1 MVNYITSY
9 QYIITHNEMNIIH
22 QRKGGNMDVKDI
34 QEKISAANIDSLRID
49 FPDLHGI
56 CRSKLVP
63 AGRLEEVLEEGC
75 NHVQATYAID
85 FANDVAMGTGAGDEI
100 QWRDMTVKPDLDT
113 FAVLPHL
120 EGTARFI
127 GNAYGPDGNRLA
139 MDPRYVL
146 QRVLKRYEDL
156 NLNPMAAS
164 ELEFFLFN
172 QGGEADGEVYNASP
186 SCVYQVNPIIDPKGI
201 LRTLQNTFI
210 ELGLDI
216 IYINHEFFP
225 GQFEVNWK
233 YDHAL
238 KMADQTF
245 TFKYVCKEVA
255 AMNDLLLTFMG
266 RPKTD
271 NGGSGYH
278 IHASLFDPKSG
289 NNIFEDPDGEH
300 GVSDQLRYFLGGQ
313 MAHAKGMSAILAP
326 TINSYRRFVLGA
338 FCPFYLAWGWDNRTV
353 YCRVPAERG
362 SATRVENRGPCASAN
377 PYLVM
382 AAILA
387 AGLDGIE
394 NKIEPGEPAPDD
406 VYGAEPG
413 TLETV
418 TFWLQDALEDFK
430 ADQFLCDALGPE
442 LVQAFLAVKEH
453 EIERF
458 RTSVTDWE
466 FNEYAYHL

>member
-1 MVNYITSY
+1 
-9 QYIITHNEMNIIH
+9 
-22 QRKGGNMDVKDI
+22 MDVKEI
-34 QEKISAANIDSLRID
+34 QEKIKAANVDSLRID

-63 AGRLEEVLEEGC
+63 AGRLEEVIEEGC
-75 NHVQATYAID
+75 NHVTATYAVD
-85 FANDVAMGTGAGDEI
+85 FANDVAMGTGVGDEI
-100 QWRDMTVKPDLDT
+100 QWRDMNIKPDLST

-127 GNAYGPDGNRLA
+127 GDAYGPDGQRLA

-146 QRVLKRYEDL
+146 QRIIKRYEDL
-156 NLNPMAAS
+156 NLAPMAAS

-186 SCVYQVNPIIDPKGI
+186 SCVYQVNPIVDPKGI

-210 ELGLDI
+210 ALGLDI
-216 IYINHEFFP
+216 IYLNHEFFP

-233 YDHAL
+233 YDQAL

-266 RPKTD
+266 RPKAD

-278 IHASLFDPKSG
+278 IHASLNDPESGKNLFD
-289 NNIFEDPDGEH
+289 DPSAEN
-300 GVSDQLRYFLGGQ
+300 GVSETLLHFLGGQ

-353 YCRVPAERG
+353 YCRVPVERG

-377 PYLVM
+377 PYLAM
-382 AAILA
+382 AAVLA

-394 NKIEPGEPAPDD
+394 NKIDPGQPAPED
-406 VYGAEPG
+406 VYGSDPG
-413 TLETV
+413 TFNNV
-418 TFWLQDALEDFK
+418 TFWLQDALKDFK
-430 ADQFLCDALGPE
+430 ADTVLTDALGPE
-442 LVQAFLAVKEH
+442 LVQAFLALKDH
-453 EIERF
+453 EIERY
-458 RTSVTDWE
+458 RTCVTDWE

>member
-1 MVNYITSY
+1 
-9 QYIITHNEMNIIH
+9 
-22 QRKGGNMDVKDI
+22 MDVKEI
-34 QEKISAANIDSLRID
+34 QEKIKAANIDSIRVD

-63 AGRLEEVLEEGC
+63 AGRLEEIIEEGC
-75 NHVQATYAID
+75 NHVTATYAVD
-85 FANDVAMGTGAGDEI
+85 FANDVAMGSGVGDEI
-100 QWRDMTVKPDLDT
+100 QWRDMNVRPDLST

-127 GNAYGPDGNRLA
+127 GDAYGPDGNRLP
-139 MDPRYVL
+139 MDPRFVL
-146 QRVLKRYEDL
+146 QRIIERYEDL
-156 NLNPMAAS
+156 NLAPMAAS
-164 ELEFFLFN
+164 ELEFFLLN
-172 QGGEADGEVYNASP
+172 QGGEADGEVYNANP
-186 SCVYQVNPIIDPKGI
+186 SCVYQVNPIVDPKGI

-210 ELGLDI
+210 DLGLDI
-216 IYINHEFFP
+216 IYLNHEFFP

-233 YDHAL
+233 YNHAL
-238 KMADQTF
+238 VMADQTF

-255 AMNDLLLTFMG
+255 AMHELLLTFMG

-278 IHASLFDPKSG
+278 IHASMNDPESG
-289 NNIFEDPDGEH
+289 INLFEDKSDEN
-300 GVSDQLRYFLGGQ
+300 GVSDTLKYFLGGQ

-377 PYLVM
+377 PYLAM
-382 AAILA
+382 AAVLA
-387 AGLDGIE
+387 AGLDGIQ
-394 NKIEPGEPAPDD
+394 NKIDPGEPAPED
-406 VYGAEPG
+406 VYGSDPG
-413 TLETV
+413 TFNNV

-430 ADQFLCDALGPE
+430 ADTVLCEALGAE
-442 LVQAFLAVKEH
+442 LVQAFMALKEH
-453 EIERF
+453 EIERY

>member
-1 MVNYITSY
+1 
-9 QYIITHNEMNIIH
+9 
-22 QRKGGNMDVKDI
+22 MDVKEI
-34 QEKISAANIDSLRID
+34 QEKFKAANIDSLRVD

-63 AGRLEEVLEEGC
+63 AGRLEEIIEEGC
-75 NHVQATYAID
+75 NHVNATYAVD
-85 FANDVAMGTGAGDEI
+85 FANDVAMGTGLGDEI
-100 QWRDMTVKPDLDT
+100 QWRDMNIRPDLNT

-127 GNAYGPDGNRLA
+127 GNAYGPDGSRLP

-146 QRVLKRYEDL
+146 QRIIKRYEDL
-156 NLNPMAAS
+156 NLRPMAAS

-172 QGGEADGEVYNASP
+172 QGGPADGEVYNANP
-186 SCVYQVNPIIDPKGI
+186 SCVYQVNPIVDPKGI
-201 LRTLQNTFI
+201 LRTLQNTFLA
-210 ELGLDI
+210 LGLDI
-216 IYINHEFFP
+216 IYLNHEFFP

-233 YDHAL
+233 YDNAL

-255 AMNDLLLTFMG
+255 AMNELLLTFMG

-278 IHASLFDPKSG
+278 IHASL
-289 NNIFEDPDGEH
+289 NDPDTGKNLFADAAAEN
-300 GVSDQLRYFLGGQ
+300 GVSDTLLYFLGGQ

-353 YCRVPAERG
+353 YCRVPVERG

-377 PYLVM
+377 PYLAM
-382 AAILA
+382 AAVLA
-387 AGLDGIE
+387 AGLDGIQ
-394 NKIEPGEPAPDD
+394 NKIDPGEPAPND
-406 VYGAEPG
+406 VYGSDPG
-413 TLETV
+413 TFNNV

-430 ADQFLCDALGPE
+430 ADTVLCDALGSE
-442 LVQAFLAVKEH
+442 LVQAFLAIKEH
-453 EIERF
+453 EIERY

>member
-1 MVNYITSY
+1 
-9 QYIITHNEMNIIH
+9 
-22 QRKGGNMDVKDI
+22 MDVKEI
-34 QEKISAANIDSLRID
+34 QEKIKAANIDSLRID

-63 AGRLEEVLEEGC
+63 AGRLEELLEEGC
-75 NHVQATYAID
+75 NHVTATYAVD
-85 FANDVAMGTGAGDEI
+85 FANDVAMGTGVGDEI
-100 QWRDMTVKPDLDT
+100 QWRDMNIKADPDT

-127 GNAYGPDGNRLA
+127 GNAYGPDGNRLP

-146 QRVLKRYEDL
+146 QRIIKRYEDL
-156 NLNPMAAS
+156 NLKPMAAS

-172 QGGEADGEVYNASP
+172 QGSDGNGEIYNANP
-186 SCVYQVNPIIDPKGI
+186 SCVYQVNPSVDPKDI
-201 LRTLQNTFI
+201 LRTMQNIFI

-216 IYINHEFFP
+216 IYLNHEFFP
-225 GQFEVNWK
+225 SQFEVNWK
-233 YDHAL
+233 YDDAL
-238 KMADQTF
+238 IMADQTF

-266 RPKTD
+266 RPRTD

-278 IHASLFDPKSG
+278 IHASLNDPETGK
-289 NNIFEDPDGEH
+289 NLFEDPAAEN
-300 GVSDQLRYFLGGQ
+300 GVSDTLRYFLGGQ

-362 SATRVENRGPCASAN
+362 AATRVENRGPCASAN
-377 PYLVM
+377 PYLAM
-382 AAILA
+382 AAVLA

-394 NKIEPGEPAPDD
+394 NKIDPGEPAPED
-406 VYGAEPG
+406 VYGSDPG
-413 TLETV
+413 TFNNV
-418 TFWLQDALEDFK
+418 TFWLQDALKDFA
-430 ADQFLCDALGPE
+430 ADQILVDALGPE
-442 LVQAFLAVKEH
+442 LVQAFMALKEH
-453 EIERF
+453 ELERY

-466 FNEYAYHL
+466 WNEYAYHL

>member
-1 MVNYITSY
+1 
-9 QYIITHNEMNIIH
+9 
-22 QRKGGNMDVKDI
+22 MDVKEI
-34 QEKISAANIDSLRID
+34 QEKIKAANIDSLRID

-56 CRSKLVP
+56 CRNKLVP

-75 NHVQATYAID
+75 NHVTATYAVD
-85 FANDVAMGTGAGDEI
+85 FANDIAMGTGLGDEI
-100 QWRDMTVKPDLDT
+100 QWRDMNVKPDPST

-127 GNAYGPDGNRLA
+127 GNAYGPDGKRLA
-139 MDPRYVL
+139 VDPRYVL
-146 QRVLKRYEDL
+146 QRVIKRYEDL
-156 NLNPMAAS
+156 NLDPIAAS

-172 QGGEADGEVYNASP
+172 QGGEADGEVYNARP
-186 SCVYQVNPIIDPKGI
+186 SCVYQVNPIVDPKGI

-216 IYINHEFFP
+216 IYLNHEFFP

-233 YDHAL
+233 HEQAL

-245 TFKYVCKEVA
+245 TFKYVCKEIA

-278 IHASLFDPKSG
+278 IHASLNDPETGK
-289 NNIFEDPDGEH
+289 NLFEDTAAEN
-300 GVSDQLRYFLGGQ
+300 GVSDTLRYFLGGQ

-353 YCRVPAERG
+353 YCRVPDERG

-377 PYLVM
+377 PYLAM
-382 AAILA
+382 AAVLA

-394 NKIEPGEPAPDD
+394 NKIDPGDPAPED
-406 VYGAEPG
+406 VYGSDPG
-413 TLETV
+413 TFNNV
-418 TFWLQDALEDFK
+418 TFWLRDALEDLK
-430 ADQFLCDALGPE
+430 ADTVMVDALGPE
-442 LVQAFLAVKEH
+442 LVQAFMALKGH
-453 EIERF
+453 ELERY
-458 RTSVTDWE
+458 RTTVTDWE

>member
-1 MVNYITSY
+1 
-9 QYIITHNEMNIIH
+9 
-22 QRKGGNMDVKDI
+22 MDVKEI
-34 QEKISAANIDSLRID
+34 QEKIKAANIDSLRID

-63 AGRLEEVLEEGC
+63 AGRLEEVFEEGC
-75 NHVQATYAID
+75 NHVTATYAVD
-85 FANDVAMGTGAGDEI
+85 FANDVAMGTGLGDEI
-100 QWRDMTVKPDLDT
+100 QWRDMNIRPDLST
-113 FAVLPHL
+113 FSVLPHL

-127 GNAYGPDGNRLA
+127 GDAYGPDGNRLA
-139 MDPRYVL
+139 VDPRYVL
-146 QRVLKRYEDL
+146 QRIIKRYEDL
-156 NLNPMAAS
+156 NLKPMAAS

-172 QGGEADGEVYNASP
+172 QDGETYNANP
-186 SCVYQVNPIIDPKGI
+186 SCVYQVSPIVDPKGI

-210 ELGLDI
+210 ALGLDV
-216 IYINHEFFP
+216 IYLNHEFFP

-238 KMADQTF
+238 EMADQTF
-245 TFKYVCKEVA
+245 TFKYVCKEIA

-278 IHASLFDPKSG
+278 IHASLNDPGSGKNLFD
-289 NNIFEDPDGEH
+289 DPNAEN
-300 GVSDQLRYFLGGQ
+300 GVSETLLHFLGGQ

-377 PYLVM
+377 PYLAM
-382 AAILA
+382 AAVLA

-394 NKIEPGEPAPDD
+394 NKIDPGEPAPED
-406 VYGAEPG
+406 VYGADPG
-413 TLETV
+413 TFNNV

-430 ADQFLCDALGPE
+430 ADAALCDALGPE
-442 LVQAFLAVKEH
+442 LIQAFLAIKEH
-453 EIERF
+453 ELERY

>member
-1 MVNYITSY
+1 
-9 QYIITHNEMNIIH
+9 
-22 QRKGGNMDVKDI
+22 MDVKEI
-34 QEKISAANIDSLRID
+34 QEKIKAANVDSLRID

-63 AGRLEEVLEEGC
+63 AGRLEEVIEEGC
-75 NHVQATYAID
+75 NHVTATYAVD
-85 FANDVAMGTGAGDEI
+85 FANDVAMGTGLGDEI
-100 QWRDMTVKPDLDT
+100 QWRDMTVKPDLNT
-113 FAVLPHL
+113 FAVLPYQ

-127 GNAYGPDGNRLA
+127 GNTYGPDGSPLP

-146 QRVLKRYEDL
+146 QRIIKRYESI
-156 NLNPMAAS
+156 NLQPMTAS
-164 ELEFFLFN
+164 ELEFFLFKR
-172 QGGEADGEVYNASP
+172 GGEGDGEVYNAHP
-186 SCVYQVNPIIDPKGI
+186 SCVYQVNPIIDPKGM
-201 LRTLQNTFI
+201 LRIFQNLFI

-238 KMADQTF
+238 KTADQTF

-255 AMNDLLLTFMG
+255 AINDLLLTFMG
-266 RPKTD
+266 RPKSD

-278 IHASLFDPKSG
+278 IHASLRDPKSG
-289 NNIFEDPDGEH
+289 RNIFEDPTADN

-313 MAHAKGMSAILAP
+313 MAHAKGMAAILMP

-362 SATRVENRGPCASAN
+362 AATRVENRAPCASAN
-377 PYLVM
+377 PYLAM
-382 AAILA
+382 AAVLA

-394 NKIEPGEPAPDD
+394 NKIDPGEPAPGDI
-406 VYGAEPG
+406 YGSEPG
-413 TLETV
+413 TYETV
-418 TFWLQDALEDFK
+418 TFWLQDALKDFK
-430 ADQFLCDALGPE
+430 DDKVLCEALGPE
-442 LVQAFLAVKEH
+442 LVQAYLALKEH

>member
-1 MVNYITSY
+1 
-9 QYIITHNEMNIIH
+9 
-22 QRKGGNMDVKDI
+22 
-34 QEKISAANIDSLRID
+34 
-49 FPDLHGI
+49 
-56 CRSKLVP
+56 
-63 AGRLEEVLEEGC
+63 
-75 NHVQATYAID
+75 
-85 FANDVAMGTGAGDEI
+85 
-100 QWRDMTVKPDLDT
+100 MTIKPDPAT
-113 FAVLPHL
+113 FAVLPYM

-127 GNAYGPDGNRLA
+127 GNAYGPDGKPLP

-146 QRVLKRYEDL
+146 QRIIKRYQDL
-156 NLNPMAAS
+156 NFNPMLAS

-172 QGGEADGEVYNASP
+172 KGGDADGEVYNASP
-186 SCVYQVNPIIDPKGI
+186 SCVYQVNPVIDPKGM
-201 LRTLQNTFI
+201 LRLFQNLFI

-233 YDHAL
+233 YDDAL
-238 KMADQTF
+238 SMADQTF

-278 IHASLFDPKSG
+278 IHASLFDPQSG
-289 NNIFEDPDGEH
+289 KNLFEDPAGKN

-313 MAHAKGMSAILAP
+313 MAHAKG
-326 TINSYRRFVLGA
+326 
-338 FCPFYLAWGWDNRTV
+338 CPFYLAWGWDNRTV

-362 SATRVENRGPCASAN
+362 TATRVENRAPCASAN
-377 PYLVM
+377 PYLVL
-382 AAILA
+382 ATVLA

-430 ADQFLCDALGPE
+430 ADKVLGDALGPE
-442 LVQAFLAVKEH
+442 LVQAFLALKEH
-453 EIERF
+453 ELERY

>member
-1 MVNYITSY
+1 
-9 QYIITHNEMNIIH
+9 
-22 QRKGGNMDVKDI
+22 MDVKEI
-34 QEKISAANIDSLRID
+34 QEKIKAANIDSLRID

-63 AGRLEEVLEEGC
+63 AGRLEEVFEEGC
-75 NHVQATYAID
+75 NHVTATYAVD
-85 FANDVAMGTGAGDEI
+85 FANDVAMGTGLGDEI
-100 QWRDMTVKPDLDT
+100 QWRDMNIKPDPST

-120 EGTARFI
+120 DGTARFI
-127 GNAYGPDGNRLA
+127 GDAYGPDGNRLA
-139 MDPRYVL
+139 VDPRYVL
-146 QRVLKRYEDL
+146 QRVIKRYEDL
-156 NLNPMAAS
+156 NLSPMAAS

-172 QGGEADGEVYNASP
+172 QGGEADGEIYNASP
-186 SCVYQVNPIIDPKGI
+186 SCVYQVNPIVDPKGI

-210 ELGLDI
+210 ELGLDV
-216 IYINHEFFP
+216 IYLNHEFFP

-233 YDHAL
+233 YEHAL

-255 AMNDLLLTFMG
+255 VMNDLLLTFMG
-266 RPKTD
+266 RPKSD

-278 IHASLFDPKSG
+278 IHASLNDPDSG
-289 NNIFEDPDGEH
+289 RNIFEDSAAEN
-300 GVSDQLRYFLGGQ
+300 GVSDTLLHFLGGQ

-362 SATRVENRGPCASAN
+362 SATRVENRGPCASSN
-377 PYLVM
+377 PYLAM
-382 AAILA
+382 AAVLA

-394 NKIEPGEPAPDD
+394 NKIDPGDPAPED
-406 VYGAEPG
+406 VYGSDPG
-413 TLETV
+413 TFNNV

-430 ADQFLCDALGPE
+430 ADTVLCDALGPE
-442 LVQAFLAVKEH
+442 LVQAFLAIKEH
-453 EIERF
+453 ELERY

-466 FNEYAYHL
+466 WNEYAYHL

>member
-1 MVNYITSY
+1 
-9 QYIITHNEMNIIH
+9 
-22 QRKGGNMDVKDI
+22 MDVKEI
-34 QEKISAANIDSLRID
+34 QEKIKAANIDSLRID

-63 AGRLEEVLEEGC
+63 AGRLEEVIEEGC
-75 NHVQATYAID
+75 NHVTATYAVD
-85 FANDVAMGTGAGDEI
+85 LANDIAMGTGVCDEI
-100 QWRDMTVKPDLDT
+100 QWRDMTIKPDLNT

-127 GNAYGPDGNRLA
+127 GDAYGPDGNRLP

-146 QRVLKRYEDL
+146 QRIIKRYEDL
-156 NLNPMAAS
+156 NLAPMAAS

-172 QGGEADGEVYNASP
+172 QGGEADGEVYNARP
-186 SCVYQVNPIIDPKGI
+186 SCVYQVNPIVDPKGI

-216 IYINHEFFP
+216 IYLNHEFFP

-278 IHASLFDPKSG
+278 IHASLNDPGSGKNLFD
-289 NNIFEDPDGEH
+289 DPAAEN
-300 GVSDQLRYFLGGQ
+300 GVSDILRYFLGGQ

-353 YCRVPAERG
+353 YCRVPFERG
-362 SATRVENRGPCASAN
+362 PATRVENRGPCASAN
-377 PYLVM
+377 PYLAM
-382 AAILA
+382 AAVLA

-394 NKIEPGEPAPDD
+394 NKTDPGEPAPDD
-406 VYGAEPG
+406 VYGSDPG
-413 TLETV
+413 TFNNV
-418 TFWLQDALEDFK
+418 TFWLQDALKDFK
-430 ADQFLCDALGPE
+430 ADTVLCDALGPE
-442 LVQAFLAVKEH
+442 LVQAFLALKEH
-453 EIERF
+453 ELERF

>member
-1 MVNYITSY
+1 
-9 QYIITHNEMNIIH
+9 
-22 QRKGGNMDVKDI
+22 MDVKEI
-34 QEKISAANIDSLRID
+34 QEKIKAANIDSLRID

-75 NHVQATYAID
+75 NHVTATYAVD
-85 FANDVAMGTGAGDEI
+85 FANDVAMGTGVGDEI
-100 QWRDMTVKPDLDT
+100 QWRDMNIKADPDT

-127 GNAYGPDGNRLA
+127 GNAHGPDGNRLP

-146 QRVLKRYEDL
+146 QRIIKRYEDL
-156 NLNPMAAS
+156 NLEPMAAS

-172 QGGEADGEVYNASP
+172 HGADGAGEIYNANP
-186 SCVYQVNPIIDPKGI
+186 SCVYQVNPSVDPKGI
-201 LRTLQNTFI
+201 MRTLQNIFI

-216 IYINHEFFP
+216 IYLNHEFFP
-225 GQFEVNWK
+225 SQFEVNWK
-233 YDHAL
+233 YDNAL

-266 RPKTD
+266 RPRSD

-278 IHASLFDPKSG
+278 IHASLNDPETGK
-289 NNIFEDPDGEH
+289 NLFEDPAAEN
-300 GVSDQLRYFLGGQ
+300 GVSDTLRYFLGGQ

-362 SATRVENRGPCASAN
+362 AATRVENRGPCASAN

-382 AAILA
+382 AAVLA

-394 NKIEPGEPAPDD
+394 NKIDPGEPAPED
-406 VYGAEPG
+406 VYGSDPG
-413 TLETV
+413 TFNNV
-418 TFWLQDALEDFK
+418 TFWLQDALKDFA
-430 ADQFLCDALGPE
+430 ADEVLIDALGPE
-442 LVQAFLAVKEH
+442 LVQAFMALKEH
-453 EIERF
+453 ELERY

-466 FNEYAYHL
+466 WNEYAYHL

>member
-1 MVNYITSY
+1 
-9 QYIITHNEMNIIH
+9 
-22 QRKGGNMDVKDI
+22 MDVKEI
-34 QEKISAANIDSLRID
+34 QEKIKAANIDSLRID

-63 AGRLEEVLEEGC
+63 ARRLEEVLEEGC
-75 NHVQATYAID
+75 NHVTATYAID
-85 FANDVAMGTGAGDEI
+85 FANDIAMGSGLGDEI
-100 QWRDMTVKPDLDT
+100 QWRDMTIKPDPAT
-113 FAVLPHL
+113 FTVLPYL

-127 GNAYGPDGNRLA
+127 GNAYGPDGKPLPV
-139 MDPRYVL
+139 DPRYVL
-146 QRVLKRYEDL
+146 QRIIKRYEDL
-156 NLNPMAAS
+156 NFNPMVAS

-172 QGGEADGEVYNASP
+172 QGGDKDGEVYNASP
-186 SCVYQVNPIIDPKGI
+186 SCVYQVNPVVDPKGM
-201 LRTLQNTFI
+201 LRLFQNLFI

-216 IYINHEFFP
+216 IYLNHEFFS
-225 GQFEVNWK
+225 GQYEVNWK
-233 YDHAL
+233 YDSAL

-271 NGGSGYH
+271 SGGSGYH
-278 IHASLFDPKSG
+278 IHASLFDSQSG
-289 NNIFEDPDGEH
+289 KNLFEDPAGEN

-338 FCPFYLAWGWDNRTV
+338 FCPFYLVWGWDNRTV

-377 PYLVM
+377 PYLAL
-382 AAILA
+382 AAVLA

-394 NKIEPGEPAPDD
+394 NKIDPGEPAPDD

-413 TLETV
+413 TFETV

-430 ADQFLCDALGPE
+430 ADKVLCDALGPE
-442 LVQAFLAVKEH
+442 LVQVYLALKEH

-466 FNEYAYHL
+466 FNEYSYHL

>member
-1 MVNYITSY
+1 
-9 QYIITHNEMNIIH
+9 
-22 QRKGGNMDVKDI
+22 MDVKEI
-34 QEKISAANIDSLRID
+34 QEKIKAANIDSLRID

-75 NHVQATYAID
+75 NHVTATYAVD
-85 FANDVAMGTGAGDEI
+85 FANDVAMGTGVGDEI
-100 QWRDMTVKPDLDT
+100 QWRDMVVKADPET
-113 FAVLPHL
+113 FAVLPHQ

-127 GNAYGPDGNRLA
+127 GNAYGPDGNRLP

-146 QRVLKRYEDL
+146 QRIIKRYEDL
-156 NLNPMAAS
+156 DLKPMAAS

-172 QGGEADGEVYNASP
+172 QGSDGEIYNANP
-186 SCVYQVNPIIDPKGI
+186 SCVYQVNPSVDPKGF
-201 LRTLQNTFI
+201 LRTLQNMFI

-216 IYINHEFFP
+216 IYLNHEFFP
-225 GQFEVNWK
+225 SQFEVNWK
-233 YDHAL
+233 YDDAL

-255 AMNDLLLTFMG
+255 TMNDLLLTFMG
-266 RPKTD
+266 RPRSD

-278 IHASLFDPKSG
+278 IHASLNDPESG
-289 NNIFEDPDGEH
+289 QNLFEDPAAEN
-300 GVSDQLRYFLGGQ
+300 GVSDTLRYFLGGQ

-377 PYLVM
+377 PYLAM
-382 AAILA
+382 AAVLA

-394 NKIEPGEPAPDD
+394 NKIDPGEPAPED
-406 VYGAEPG
+406 VYGSDPG
-413 TLETV
+413 TFHNV
-418 TFWLQDALEDFK
+418 TFWLQDALKDFT
-430 ADQFLCDALGPE
+430 ADKVLVDALGPE
-442 LVQAFLAVKEH
+442 LVQAFMALKEH
-453 EIERF
+453 ELERY

-466 FNEYAYHL
+466 WNEYAYHL

>member
-1 MVNYITSY
+1 M
-9 QYIITHNEMNIIH
+9 E
-22 QRKGGNMDVKDI
+22 VKEI
-34 QEKISAANIDSLRID
+34 QEKIKAANIDSLRID

-56 CRSKLVP
+56 CRNKLVP

-75 NHVQATYAID
+75 NHVTATYAVD
-85 FANDVAMGTGAGDEI
+85 FANDIAMGTGLGDEI
-100 QWRDMTVKPDLDT
+100 QWRDMNVKPDPST

-127 GNAYGPDGNRLA
+127 GNAYGPDGKRLA
-139 MDPRYVL
+139 VDPRYVL
-146 QRVLKRYEDL
+146 QRVIKRYEDL
-156 NLNPMAAS
+156 NLDPIAAS

-172 QGGEADGEVYNASP
+172 QGGEADGEVYNARP
-186 SCVYQVNPIIDPKGI
+186 SCVYQVNPIVDPKGI

-216 IYINHEFFP
+216 IYLNHEFFP

-233 YDHAL
+233 HEQAL

-245 TFKYVCKEVA
+245 TFKYVCKEIA

-278 IHASLFDPKSG
+278 IHASLNDPETGK
-289 NNIFEDPDGEH
+289 NLFEDTAAEN
-300 GVSDQLRYFLGGQ
+300 GVSDTLRYFLGGQ

-353 YCRVPAERG
+353 YCRVPDERG

-377 PYLVM
+377 PYLAM
-382 AAILA
+382 AAVLA
-387 AGLDGIE
+387 AGLDGIK
-394 NKIEPGEPAPDD
+394 NKIDPGDPAPED
-406 VYGAEPG
+406 VYGSDPG
-413 TLETV
+413 TFNNV
-418 TFWLQDALEDFK
+418 TFWLRDALEDLK
-430 ADQFLCDALGPE
+430 ADTVMVDALGPE
-442 LVQAFLAVKEH
+442 LVQAFMALKGH
-453 EIERF
+453 ELERY
-458 RTSVTDWE
+458 RTTVTDWE

>member
-1 MVNYITSY
+1 
-9 QYIITHNEMNIIH
+9 
-22 QRKGGNMDVKDI
+22 MDVKEI
-34 QEKISAANIDSLRID
+34 QEKIKAANIDSLRID

-56 CRSKLVP
+56 CRNKLVP

-75 NHVQATYAID
+75 NHVTATYAID
-85 FANDVAMGTGAGDEI
+85 FANDIAMGTGLGDEI
-100 QWRDMTVKPDLDT
+100 QWRDMNVKPDPST

-127 GNAYGPDGNRLA
+127 GNAYGPDGKRLA
-139 MDPRYVL
+139 VDPRYVL
-146 QRVLKRYEDL
+146 QRVIKRYEDL
-156 NLNPMAAS
+156 NLDPIAAS

-172 QGGEADGEVYNASP
+172 QGGEADGEVYNARP
-186 SCVYQVNPIIDPKGI
+186 SCVYQVNPIVDPKGI

-216 IYINHEFFP
+216 IYLNHEFFP

-233 YDHAL
+233 HEQAL

-245 TFKYVCKEVA
+245 TFKYVCKEIA

-278 IHASLFDPKSG
+278 IHASLNDPETGK
-289 NNIFEDPDGEH
+289 NLFEDTAAEN
-300 GVSDQLRYFLGGQ
+300 GVSDTLRYFLGGQ

-353 YCRVPAERG
+353 YCRVPDERG

-377 PYLVM
+377 PYLAM
-382 AAILA
+382 AAVLA

-394 NKIEPGEPAPDD
+394 NEIDPGDPAPED
-406 VYGAEPG
+406 VYGSDPG
-413 TLETV
+413 TFNNV
-418 TFWLQDALEDFK
+418 TFWLRDALEDLK
-430 ADQFLCDALGPE
+430 ADTVMVDALGPE
-442 LVQAFLAVKEH
+442 LVQAFMALKGH
-453 EIERF
+453 ELERY
-458 RTSVTDWE
+458 RTTVTDWE

>member
-1 MVNYITSY
+1 MFHYNS
-9 QYIITHNEMNIIH
+9 M
-22 QRKGGNMDVKDI
+22 KGGNMDVKEI
-34 QEKISAANIDSLRID
+34 QEKIKAANIDSLRID

-63 AGRLEEVLEEGC
+63 ARRLEEVLEEGC
-75 NHVQATYAID
+75 NHVTATYAVD
-85 FANDVAMGTGAGDEI
+85 FANDIAMGTGLGDEI
-100 QWRDMTVKPDLDT
+100 QWRDMTIKPDPAT
-113 FAVLPHL
+113 FTVLPYM

-127 GNAYGPDGNRLA
+127 GNAYGPDGKPLP

-146 QRVLKRYEDL
+146 QRIIKRYQDL
-156 NLNPMAAS
+156 NLKPMVAS
-164 ELEFFLFN
+164 ELEFFLFH
-172 QGGEADGEVYNASP
+172 QGGDAAGEPYNASP
-186 SCVYQVNPIIDPKGI
+186 SCVYQANPVIDPKGM
-201 LRTLQNTFI
+201 LRLFQNLFI
-210 ELGLDI
+210 GLGLDI
-216 IYINHEFFP
+216 IYLNHEFFP

-233 YDHAL
+233 YDDAL
-238 KMADQTF
+238 SMADQTF

-278 IHASLFDPKSG
+278 IHASLFDPQSG
-289 NNIFEDPDGEH
+289 KNLFEDPAGEN

-326 TINSYRRFVLGA
+326 TINSYSRFILGA
-338 FCPFYLAWGWDNRTV
+338 FCPYYLVWGWDNRSV

-362 SATRVENRGPCASAN
+362 SGTRVENRGPCASAN
-377 PYLVM
+377 PYLAL
-382 AAILA
+382 AAVLA

-394 NKIEPGEPAPDD
+394 NEIDPGEPAPDD

-413 TLETV
+413 THDTV
-418 TFWLQDALEDFK
+418 TFWLQDAVEDFK
-430 ADQFLCDALGPE
+430 ADKVLCDAFGPE
-442 LVQAFLAVKEH
+442 LVQAYVALKEH

-466 FNEYAYHL
+466 FNEYSYHL

>member
-1 MVNYITSY
+1 
-9 QYIITHNEMNIIH
+9 
-22 QRKGGNMDVKDI
+22 MDVKAI
-34 QEKISAANIDSLRID
+34 QEKIKAADIDSLRID

-63 AGRLEEVLEEGC
+63 ARRLEEVLEEGC
-75 NHVQATYAID
+75 NHVNATYAVD
-85 FANDVAMGTGAGDEI
+85 FANDVAMGTGVGDEI
-100 QWRDMTVKPDLDT
+100 QWRDMIVKPDPDT

-127 GNAYGPDGNRLA
+127 GDAYGPDGNRLP

-146 QRVLKRYEDL
+146 QRIIQRYKDL
-156 NLNPMAAS
+156 RLNPMAAS

-172 QGGEADGEVYNASP
+172 QGGEADSELYNANP
-186 SCVYQVNPIIDPKGI
+186 SCVYQVSPIIDPKGI
-201 LRTLQNTFI
+201 LRSLQNTFI

-238 KMADQTF
+238 KTADQTF

-255 AMNDLLLTFMG
+255 AMNGLLLTFMG

-278 IHASLFDPKSG
+278 IHASLCDPESG
-289 NNIFEDPDGEH
+289 KNIFEDAAAEN

-377 PYLVM
+377 PYLAM
-382 AAILA
+382 AAVLA
-387 AGLDGIE
+387 AGLDGLE
-394 NKIEPGEPAPDD
+394 NKIDPGEPAPDD
-406 VYGAEPG
+406 VYGADPG
-413 TLETV
+413 TFENV

-430 ADQFLCDALGPE
+430 ADKVLCDALGPE
-442 LVQAFLAVKEH
+442 LVQAFLALKEH
-453 EIERF
+453 EIERY

-466 FNEYAYHL
+466 FNEYAFHL

>member
-1 MVNYITSY
+1 MELKEI
-9 QYIITHNEMNIIH
+9 
-22 QRKGGNMDVKDI
+22 K
-34 QEKISAANIDSLRID
+34 EKIEAANIDSLRID

-63 AGRLEEVLEEGC
+63 ASRLEAVLEEGC
-75 NHVQATYAID
+75 NHVTATYAVD
-85 FANDVAMGTGAGDEI
+85 MANDVAMGTGLGDEI

-113 FAVLPHL
+113 FTVLPYQ

-127 GNAYGPDGNRLA
+127 GNAFGHDGQPLA
-139 MDPRYVL
+139 VDPRYVL
-146 QRVLKRYEDL
+146 KRIISRYEDL
-156 NLNPMAAS
+156 GLDPMVAT

-172 QGGEADGEVYNASP
+172 QGDDADGAPYNASP
-186 SCVYQVNPIIDPKGI
+186 SCVYQVNPNVDPKGM
-201 LRTLQNTFI
+201 LRQFQNLFLQ
-210 ELGLDI
+210 LGLDI

-233 YDHAL
+233 YDRAL
-238 KMADQTF
+238 KMADQSF

-255 AMNDLLLTFMG
+255 AQNDLLLTFMG

-278 IHASLFDPKSG
+278 LHASMSDPKSG
-289 NNIFEDPDGEH
+289 KNLFDDPSATD
-300 GVSDQLRYFLGGQ
+300 GVSDLLRYFLGGQ

-362 SATRVENRGPCASAN
+362 PATRVENRAPCASAN
-377 PYLVM
+377 PYLAI
-382 AAILA
+382 AAVLA

-394 NKIEPGEPAPDD
+394 KKIDPGEPAPDD

-413 TLETV
+413 TLEPV

-430 ADQFLCDALGPE
+430 ADTVLCDALGAE
-442 LVQAFLAVKEH
+442 MVQAFVALKEH

>member
-1 MVNYITSY
+1 
-9 QYIITHNEMNIIH
+9 
-22 QRKGGNMDVKDI
+22 MDVKDI
-34 QEKISAANIDSLRID
+34 QEKIKETNIDSLRID

-63 AGRLEEVLEEGC
+63 ARRLEEVLEEGC

-127 GNAYGPDGNRLA
+127 GNAHGPDGNRIA

-146 QRVLKRYEDL
+146 QRILKRYEDL

-210 ELGLDI
+210 ELGLNI

-271 NGGSGYH
+271 NPISCVIFSAARWPTPRVCPLFWHRPSIH
-278 IHASLFDPKSG
+278 IAASYWVPFARFTWPGAGTTARSTVAYRL
-289 NNIFEDPDGEH
+289 
-300 GVSDQLRYFLGGQ
+300 
-313 MAHAKGMSAILAP
+313 SAVRP
-326 TINSYRRFVLGA
+326 
-338 FCPFYLAWGWDNRTV
+338 
-353 YCRVPAERG
+353 PA
-362 SATRVENRGPCASAN
+362 
-377 PYLVM
+377 
-382 AAILA
+382 
-387 AGLDGIE
+387 
-394 NKIEPGEPAPDD
+394 
-406 VYGAEPG
+406 
-413 TLETV
+413 
-418 TFWLQDALEDFK
+418 
-430 ADQFLCDALGPE
+430 
-442 LVQAFLAVKEH
+442 
-453 EIERF
+453 
-458 RTSVTDWE
+458 
-466 FNEYAYHL
+466 

>member
-1 MVNYITSY
+1 
-9 QYIITHNEMNIIH
+9 
-22 QRKGGNMDVKDI
+22 MDVKEI
-34 QEKISAANIDSLRID
+34 QEKIKAANIDSLRID

-63 AGRLEEVLEEGC
+63 AGRLEEVIEEGC
-75 NHVQATYAID
+75 NHVTATYAVD
-85 FANDVAMGTGAGDEI
+85 LANDIAMGAGVCDEI
-100 QWRDMTVKPDLDT
+100 QWRDMTIKPDLST

-127 GNAYGPDGNRLA
+127 GDAYGPDGNRLA

-146 QRVLKRYEDL
+146 QRIIKRYEDL
-156 NLNPMAAS
+156 NLAPMAAS

-186 SCVYQVNPIIDPKGI
+186 SCVYQVNPIVDPKGI

-216 IYINHEFFP
+216 IYMNHEFFP

-278 IHASLFDPKSG
+278 IHASLNDPGSGKNLFD
-289 NNIFEDPDGEH
+289 DPAAEN
-300 GVSDQLRYFLGGQ
+300 GVSDTLRYFLGGQ

-353 YCRVPAERG
+353 YCRVPFERG

-377 PYLVM
+377 PYLAM
-382 AAILA
+382 AAVLA

-394 NKIEPGEPAPDD
+394 NKTDPGEPAPED
-406 VYGAEPG
+406 VYGSDPG
-413 TLETV
+413 SFNNV
-418 TFWLQDALEDFK
+418 TFWLQDALKDFK
-430 ADQFLCDALGPE
+430 ADTVLCDALGPE
-442 LVQAFLAVKEH
+442 LVQAFLALKEH
-453 EIERF
+453 ELERF

-466 FNEYAYHL
+466 WNEYSYHL